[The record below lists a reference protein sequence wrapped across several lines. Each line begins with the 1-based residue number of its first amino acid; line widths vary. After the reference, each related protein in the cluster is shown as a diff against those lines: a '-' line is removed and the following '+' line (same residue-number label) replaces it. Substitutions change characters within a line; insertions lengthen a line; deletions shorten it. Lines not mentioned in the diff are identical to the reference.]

1 MIDGEEFFGKVFE
14 KLEFIWK
21 SQVTTNHQKTVEE
34 LHMSWVYL
42 KE

>member
-1 MIDGEEFFGKVFE
+1 MGKNFFGKVFE
-14 KLEFIWK
+14 KLELIWK
-21 SQVTTNHQKTVEE
+21 SQVTTNDQKIVEE

>member
-1 MIDGEEFFGKVFE
+1 MGKNFLGKVFE
-14 KLEFIWK
+14 KLELIWK
-21 SQVTTNHQKTVEE
+21 SQVTTNDQKIVEE